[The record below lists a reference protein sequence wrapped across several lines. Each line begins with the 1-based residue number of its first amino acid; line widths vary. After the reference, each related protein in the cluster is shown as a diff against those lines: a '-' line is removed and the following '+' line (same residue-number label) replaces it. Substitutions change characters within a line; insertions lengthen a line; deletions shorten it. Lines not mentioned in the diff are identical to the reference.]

1 MIPLCLS
8 FAAGGVA
15 STEPTAALILIA
27 LALWRQRRR
36 HRRQEAIAKR
46 LENRPATASEA
57 KRVRAAERAN
67 KPARDTASTR
77 SKTRPGA
84 TASGHSGRRDAG
96 STAVR
101 LL

>member
-36 HRRQEAIAKR
+36 HRRQELVCYAEPPTPSAPSSRSRFAI
-46 LENRPATASEA
+46 
-57 KRVRAAERAN
+57 VFERS
-67 KPARDTASTR
+67 R
-77 SKTRPGA
+77 
-84 TASGHSGRRDAG
+84 
-96 STAVR
+96 
-101 LL
+101 